1 MVLQR
6 CLGFYISIEPSLLL
20 PIQIRVTHSYF
31 SSKHELIFFLFRYT
45 SIGEIDNTVPNKE
58 LWDNERNE
66 YLPAWELKDELKE
79 RCGRN

>member
-1 MVLQR
+1 MTDPGWPQLMRVNPIIEWSYKDVWDFILALNLPYC
-6 CLGFYISIEPSLLL
+6 CLYKLG
-20 PIQIRVTHSYF
+20 
-31 SSKHELIFFLFRYT
+31 YT